1 MEYWSNGRA
10 MKTVMLTGFLLCLIG
25 TLHGQELKK
34 EFVDPMPQDSRS
46 AAVKVKGGTM
56 LFLAG
61 HTASLPQVKVDHG
74 NFEAQ
79 FNRVFDK
86 IKTTLSQAGATF
98 DDIVTMS
105 VFLTDLRYIPEFN
118 KLSKEIFKKNFPA
131 VTFVEVSHLARPQL
145 IMEIQ
150 PIAVIP

>member
-1 MEYWSNGRA
+1 
-10 MKTVMLTGFLLCLIG
+10 MKAVMLLPIYLLALAG
-25 TLHGQELKK
+25 VSSGQDFKK

-46 AAVKVKGGTM
+46 AAVK
-56 LFLAG
+56 AG
-61 HTASLPQVKVDHG
+61 HTASLPQVNVEHG

-79 FNRVFDK
+79 FKRVFDK

-118 KLSKEIFKKNFPA
+118 KLSKEIFRKNFPA

>member
-1 MEYWSNGRA
+1 
-10 MKTVMLTGFLLCLIG
+10 MKIAAPLLTIYLLTLTGVSS
-25 TLHGQELKK
+25 GQELKK
-34 EFVDPMPQDSRS
+34 EYLDPVPQESRS
-46 AAVKVKGGTM
+46 TAVKVKGGTM

-61 HTASLPQVKVDHG
+61 HTASLPQVNVDHG

-79 FNRVFDK
+79 FKRVFDK
-86 IKTTLSQAGATF
+86 INTTLTQAGGTF

-118 KLSKEIFKKNFPA
+118 KLTKEIFKKGFPA

>member
-1 MEYWSNGRA
+1 
-10 MKTVMLTGFLLCLIG
+10 MKTVMLVLVVFLLSHLG
-25 TLHGQELKK
+25 TSYGQELKK
-34 EFVDPMPQDSRS
+34 EFVDPVPQESRS
-46 AAVKVKGGTM
+46 TAVKVKGGTM
-56 LFLAG
+56 IFLAG
-61 HTASLPQVKVDHG
+61 HTASLPQVNVEHG
-74 NFEAQ
+74 NFEVQ
-79 FNRVFDK
+79 FKRVFDK
-86 IKTTLSQAGATF
+86 IKTTLSQAGGTF

-150 PIAVIP
+150 PIAVMP

>member
-1 MEYWSNGRA
+1 
-10 MKTVMLTGFLLCLIG
+10 MKTIMLLSTVFLLCLIG
-25 TLHGQELKK
+25 TSQGQELKK
-34 EFVDPMPQDSRS
+34 EFVDPMPQESRS

-61 HTASLPQVKVDHG
+61 HTASLPQANAELG
-74 NFEAQ
+74 NFDAQ
-79 FNRVFDK
+79 FKRVFDK
-86 IKTTLSQAGATF
+86 IKTTLSQGGATF

-131 VTFVEVSHLARPQL
+131 ITFVEVSHLARPQL

>member
-1 MEYWSNGRA
+1 
-10 MKTVMLTGFLLCLIG
+10 MKIAAPLLTIYLLTLTGVSS
-25 TLHGQELKK
+25 GQELKK
-34 EFVDPMPQDSRS
+34 EYLDPVPQESRS
-46 AAVKVKGGTM
+46 TAVKVKGGTM

-61 HTASLPQVKVDHG
+61 HTASLPQVNVDHG

-79 FNRVFDK
+79 FKRVFDK
-86 IKTTLSQAGATF
+86 IKTTLSQGGGTF

-118 KLSKEIFKKNFPA
+118 KLTKEIFKKGFPA

>member
-1 MEYWSNGRA
+1 MGESDENSHPAVDRFSVVPYRNFAWARIQEGICRSDA
-10 MKTVMLTGFLLCLIG
+10 PGFS
-25 TLHGQELKK
+25 
-34 EFVDPMPQDSRS
+34 VRS
-46 AAVKVKGGTM
+46 CESQ
-56 LFLAG
+56 
-61 HTASLPQVKVDHG
+61 SLPQVNVDHG

-79 FNRVFDK
+79 FKRVFDK
-86 IKTTLSQAGATF
+86 IKTTLTQAGARF

-118 KLSKEIFKKNFPA
+118 KLSKEIFKKGFPA

>member
-1 MEYWSNGRA
+1 
-10 MKTVMLTGFLLCLIG
+10 
-25 TLHGQELKK
+25 
-34 EFVDPMPQDSRS
+34 MPQESRS

-61 HTASLPQVKVDHG
+61 HTASLSQANAELG
-74 NFEAQ
+74 NFDAQ
-79 FNRVFDK
+79 FKRVFDK
-86 IKTTLSQAGATF
+86 IKTTLSQGGATF

-131 VTFVEVSHLARPQL
+131 ITFVEVRHLARPQL
-145 IMEIQ
+145 IIEIQ

>member
-1 MEYWSNGRA
+1 
-10 MKTVMLTGFLLCLIG
+10 
-25 TLHGQELKK
+25 
-34 EFVDPMPQDSRS
+34 
-46 AAVKVKGGTM
+46 M

-61 HTASLPQVKVDHG
+61 HTASLSQANAELG
-74 NFEAQ
+74 NFDAQ
-79 FNRVFDK
+79 FKRVFDK
-86 IKTTLSQAGATF
+86 IKTTLSQGGATF

-131 VTFVEVSHLARPQL
+131 ITFVEVSHLARPQL

>member
-1 MEYWSNGRA
+1 MGESDESRHVVADLPIGSCRSVFRTRFQERICRSDA
-10 MKTVMLTGFLLCLIG
+10 AGFAFRGC
-25 TLHGQELKK
+25 ESKRRYDV
-34 EFVDPMPQDSRS
+34 FP
-46 AAVKVKGGTM
+46 
-56 LFLAG
+56 AG
-61 HTASLPQVKVDHG
+61 HTASLPQVNVEHG

-79 FNRVFDK
+79 FKRVFDK

-118 KLSKEIFKKNFPA
+118 KLSKEIFKKGFPA

>member
-1 MEYWSNGRA
+1 
-10 MKTVMLTGFLLCLIG
+10 MKTILLLLAVFLLCLIG
-25 TLHGQELKK
+25 TSQGQEFKK
-34 EFVDPMPQDSRS
+34 EFVDPVPQESRS
-46 AAVKVKGGTM
+46 TAVKVKGGTII
-56 LFLAG
+56 FLAG
-61 HTASLPQVKVDHG
+61 HTASLPQVNVEHG

-79 FNRVFDK
+79 FKRVFDK
-86 IKTTLSQAGATF
+86 IKTTLSQGGATF

-118 KLSKEIFKKNFPA
+118 KLSKEIFNKNFPA

>member
-1 MEYWSNGRA
+1 
-10 MKTVMLTGFLLCLIG
+10 MKTVKLVLVVFLLSHLG
-25 TLHGQELKK
+25 TSYGQELKK
-34 EFVDPMPQDSRS
+34 EFVDPVPQESRS
-46 AAVKVKGGTM
+46 TAVKVKGGTM
-56 LFLAG
+56 IFLAG
-61 HTASLPQVKVDHG
+61 HTASLPQVNVEHG
-74 NFEAQ
+74 NFEVQ
-79 FNRVFDK
+79 FKRVFDK
-86 IKTTLSQAGATF
+86 IKTTLSQAGGTF

-150 PIAVIP
+150 PIAVMP

>member
-1 MEYWSNGRA
+1 
-10 MKTVMLTGFLLCLIG
+10 MKTVMLLLPICLLALAG
-25 TLHGQELKK
+25 VSSGQDFKK
-34 EFVDPMPQDSRS
+34 EFVDPMPQESRS

-61 HTASLPQVKVDHG
+61 HTASQANAELG
-74 NFEAQ
+74 NFDAQ
-79 FNRVFDK
+79 FKRVFDK
-86 IKTTLSQAGATF
+86 IKTTLSQGGATF

-131 VTFVEVSHLARPQL
+131 ITFVEVSHLAGPQL